1 MPSQDWMQF
10 VIRAAKTV
18 LRYMVIGGLLVG
30 GIGLLI
36 ALATAAFAGSGTP
49 EATFVAGVT
58 WNYAKLGIAGG
69 GIIGLLYGLLAQGSY
84 S

>member
-1 MPSQDWMQF
+1 MPTQDWMRF
-10 VIRAAKTV
+10 VIRAATTV
-18 LRYMVIGGLLVG
+18 LRYMIAGALLVG
-30 GIGLLI
+30 GIGFLI
-36 ALATAAFAGSGTP
+36 ALGTAVFAGSGDLNT
-49 EATFVAGVT
+49 AALAAVT